1 MIGGKARR
9 MRTLVMRVVQTK
21 RGSRR
26 NVIPGA
32 RRLRIV
38 TRKFS
43 DARMLDVPRKRRP
56 SSQKSEWGPIENGFD
71 VSGA

>member
-1 MIGGKARR
+1 M
-9 MRTLVMRVVQTK
+9 
-21 RGSRR
+21 
-26 NVIPGA
+26 PGA

-43 DARMLDVPRKRRP
+43 DPRMLDVPRKSRA